1 MLIPQLFCH
10 AEWGIAPGCVFG
22 VFSVDM
28 NWHGHWHELTMWW
41 AQSTRNWQVLCVEDV
56 LKPAVLDWELHFGK
70 LQIRFSKVIIFWIS
84 VFSKLIFIVL
94 WDRFNEIPECD
105 CCSSRCCRCCR
116 RCFYYCFW
124 KKNTLDLFP
133 VMDYP
138 RLVTRNEKNPRWWFL
153 PKWLYRVAPQ
163 YSPVTIAII

>member
-10 AEWGIAPGCVFG
+10 AECGIAPECFWS
-22 VFSVDM
+22 FSVSRIDM
-28 NWHGHWHELTMWW
+28 NWPCGEL
-41 AQSTRNWQVLCVEDV
+41 NPPEIGKFCIEDSCF
-56 LKPAVLDWELHFGK
+56 LLGDWELR
-70 LQIRFSKVIIFWIS
+70 LTVLLLSKVIIFWIS

-116 RCFYYCFW
+116 RCFYYCF
-124 KKNTLDLFP
+124 LDSLWIFFP
-133 VMDYP
+133 MDYP
-138 RLVTRNEKNPRWWFL
+138 WLVTRNGKNPRWWFL

-163 YSPVTIAII
+163 YSPVTI